1 LLNAKKLAMQ
11 FYECV
16 LHSYI
21 SGVSMLGVPAE
32 VYTYG
37 TQHATVL
44 LSEALVAVVTAY
56 VFMPVFYKL
65 QLYSSFEVKSM
76 SPFFTAKGGCLRLQ
90 SLIF

>member
-1 LLNAKKLAMQ
+1 
-11 FYECV
+11 
-16 LHSYI
+16 
-21 SGVSMLGVPAE
+21 MLGVPAE

-65 QLYSSFEVKSM
+65 QLFSSFEASHLTSLRNFLSYIYYWEKYENNNRM
-76 SPFFTAKGGCLRLQ
+76 MPFKYL
-90 SLIF
+90 

>member
-1 LLNAKKLAMQ
+1 
-11 FYECV
+11 
-16 LHSYI
+16 
-21 SGVSMLGVPAE
+21 MLGVPAE

-65 QLYSSFEVKSM
+65 QLYSSFEVSQLNFIL
-76 SPFFTAKGGCLRLQ
+76 SRENSSQ
-90 SLIF
+90 SHF

>member
-1 LLNAKKLAMQ
+1 LLHIKGLAAILVYG

-65 QLYSSFEVKSM
+65 QLYSSFEASHV
-76 SPFFTAKGGCLRLQ
+76 TILRDY
-90 SLIF
+90 LISNF

>member
-1 LLNAKKLAMQ
+1 MNI
-11 FYECV
+11 V

-56 VFMPVFYKL
+56 VFMPVFYQL
-65 QLYSSFEVKSM
+65 QLYSSFEV
-76 SPFFTAKGGCLRLQ
+76 
-90 SLIF
+90 I